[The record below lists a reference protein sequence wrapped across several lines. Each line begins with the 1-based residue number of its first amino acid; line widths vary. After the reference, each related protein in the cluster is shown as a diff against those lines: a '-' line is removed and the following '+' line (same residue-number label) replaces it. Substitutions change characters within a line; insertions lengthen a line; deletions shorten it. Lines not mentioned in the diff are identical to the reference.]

1 MSTHTLRR
9 RVCFAH
15 QPSRSAFTLIELL
28 VVIAVIALLISILL
42 PALGKARDA
51 GRSTRCVSN
60 IRQMG
65 LAANLYAADNK
76 DRLWPAKIRTSTGTE
91 YAAWARLPNPDD
103 PTLAVPGLA
112 YKYLDNADK
121 AGECPANKRRA
132 RVGGGGDNIF
142 YTATDLDFDYTFIG
156 GVQGLRLGAD
166 TRLAY
171 LSTPA
176 VIPLASISPTYANST
191 WVLNNLPSIPIF
203 VEESDLFNSVNLGFY
218 RDGLFSNHDQITDRH
233 SRNGTMAYIDG
244 SATLF
249 RAPRG
254 PTPEARRTIFASNPE
269 GARESGDLEVN
280 HFYATSGNYPWVR
293 MEPSTPGD
301 YYVSRVFGW
310 INNPKP

>member
-1 MSTHTLRR
+1 MSICTVHPCARTRR
-9 RVCFAH
+9 PALPRG
-15 QPSRSAFTLIELL
+15 FTLIELL

-51 GRSTRCVSN
+51 GRTTRCISN

-65 LAANLYAADNK
+65 MSGSLYAMDNK

-91 YAAWARLPNPDD
+91 YAAWARLPDPND
-103 PTLAVPGLA
+103 PTMAIPGLA

-132 RVGGGGDNIF
+132 RVGGSGDNIF
-142 YTATDLDFDYTFIG
+142 YTATDLDFDYTFIA

-166 TRLAY
+166 TRMAY
-171 LSTPA
+171 LSTPQI
-176 VIPLASISPTYANST
+176 IPLAGIPPTFAPNT
-191 WVLNNLPSIPIF
+191 WVMNNLPSIPMF
-203 VEESDLFNSVNLGFY
+203 VEESALFNSVNLGYY
-218 RDGLFSNHDQITDRH
+218 RDGLWSNHDQITDRH
-233 SRNGTMAYIDG
+233 SSNGTMTYVDG
-244 SATLF
+244 SAGLF

-254 PTPEARRTIFASNPE
+254 PTPEARRNILAANPE

-280 HFYATSGNYPWVR
+280 HFYVAAGGPWVR
-293 MEPSTPGD
+293 MEPATPGD
-301 YYVSRVFGW
+301 YFTARTYGW